1 MTVSTES
8 NPFIPE
14 RLHPLVAT
22 LIVFLSNFGIMALE
36 LVAGR
41 LTAPIVGV
49 SLYTWTSII
58 GVILAGI
65 SLGNY
70 LGGKI
75 ADRRASLT
83 TLAWLFV
90 VSAAGSASILWTID
104 LVNPLRELELPVIV
118 GVLLIF
124 TAVFLLPSTLLGTIS
139 PVVVKLTLAD
149 LTRTGDV
156 VGKIYAAGAVG
167 SIAGTFATGFFLIS
181 AFGTRLIVW
190 GVAGGL
196 LLIGGLIAFSA
207 RRRLRYGPL
216 ALLGLFLV
224 LSGLAWQQGWLASR
238 CLRETNYFCIK
249 VRPHEKET
257 NVLVLTLD
265 RLVHSY
271 VDPNNPTYLR
281 YGYEKVYADVVR
293 AAFPGAPPLSALFI
307 GGGGYTFPR
316 YLETV
321 YPGSLLDV
329 VEIDPGV
336 TETAYAD
343 LGLPADTTILSF
355 NEDARRFIVDLP
367 ADRRYGLVIG
377 DAFNDYSVPY
387 HLTTLEFDRQVAAHL
402 TEDGLY
408 VVNII
413 DGQQGDF
420 LRAYVTT
427 LQQVFPHVYVSP
439 VVAELGELYR
449 QTYVIVAA
457 NRQLP
462 IHQADTFSPL
472 DKKFVSPDELSTYLQ
487 QGQRLTLTDDYVP
500 VDNLLAP
507 VFAASGL

>member
-1 MTVSTES
+1 MDDILEL
-8 NPFIPE
+8 NAPE
-14 RLHPLVAT
+14 RLHPLIAT
-22 LIVFLSNFGIMALE
+22 LIVFLSNFGILVLE

-75 ADRRASLT
+75 ADRWASLT

-90 VSAAGSASILWTID
+90 LAAVGSASILWVID
-104 LVNPLRELELPVIV
+104 WINPLRELDLPVIL

-124 TAVFLLPSTLLGTIS
+124 TTVFLLPSTLLGTIS

-149 LTRTGDV
+149 LSRTGDV

-181 AFGTRLIVW
+181 AFGTRLLVW

-196 LLIGGLIAFSA
+196 LLIGAVIGLSA

-216 ALLGLFLV
+216 ALFSLFLALSV
-224 LSGLAWQQGWLASR
+224 LVWQQGWLGSR
-238 CLRETNYFCIK
+238 CLRETDYYCIK
-249 VRPHEKET
+249 VRADDKEP
-257 NVLVLTLD
+257 NVQVLILD

-271 VDPNNPTYLR
+271 VDPDDPTYLR
-281 YGYEKVYADVVR
+281 YGYERVYADVVQ
-293 AAFPGAPPLSALFI
+293 AAFPDSPRLSVLFI

-316 YLETV
+316 YLEV
-321 YPGSLLDV
+321 KYPGSHIEV

-336 TETAYAD
+336 TQTAYAA
-343 LGLPADTTILSF
+343 LGLPADTSIASF
-355 NEDARRFIVDLP
+355 NEDARRFIADLP
-367 ADRRYGLVIG
+367 ADRRFDFIVG
-377 DAFNDYSVPY
+377 DAFNDFSVPY

-402 TEDGLY
+402 SEDGLY
-408 VVNII
+408 MVNII
-413 DGQQGDF
+413 DGRQGGF
-420 LRAYVTT
+420 LRAYVST
-427 LQQVFPHVYVSP
+427 LQQVFAQVYVSP
-439 VVAELGELYR
+439 VVSSLGQLSR

-457 NRQLP
+457 KRELP
-462 IHQADTFSPL
+462 IHQPGQPAPL
-472 DKKFVSPDELSTYLQ
+472 DAHFVATAELTDYLQ
-487 QGQRLTLTDDYVP
+487 QASPLILTDDYVP

-507 VFAASGL
+507 VFADSGF